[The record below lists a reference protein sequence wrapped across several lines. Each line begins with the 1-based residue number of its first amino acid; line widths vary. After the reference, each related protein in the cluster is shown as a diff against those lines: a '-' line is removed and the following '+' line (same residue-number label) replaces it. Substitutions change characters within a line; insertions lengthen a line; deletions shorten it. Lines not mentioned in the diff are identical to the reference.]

1 MVKGE
6 QPARLTTRHEAVKD
20 WSYNTERSQRLP
32 SHRKNTA
39 YGIRRVCMEKR
50 ALLRILYSSGPP
62 VRNSNLGLVL
72 IPFRA
77 SQSQYNFLWSVSYWS
92 GWKKSQFLVVSNFL
106 PRWWCWHAL
115 WLVKLRHAS
124 ITCSL
129 RHPILSLSILNVIL
143 FGAIYVCSS
152 THTLRHLNR
161 CQQMLLVHNERNA
174 KRGGPLIFG
183 RFKSVQ
189 HNQTLVTYIAV
200 SDLLISYLPVPCRVT
215 AVFQYDFLGWN
226 S

>member
-1 MVKGE
+1 MRPNFSIISYDQFQTGRGE
-6 QPARLTTRHEAVKD
+6 KKASFLLCRM
-20 WSYNTERSQRLP
+20 SYF
-32 SHRKNTA
+32 
-39 YGIRRVCMEKR
+39 VD
-50 ALLRILYSSGPP
+50 
-62 VRNSNLGLVL
+62 V
-72 IPFRA
+72 
-77 SQSQYNFLWSVSYWS
+77 
-92 GWKKSQFLVVSNFL
+92 
-106 PRWWCWHAL
+106 WHAL
-115 WLVKLRHAS
+115 WLVKLHHAS
-124 ITCSL
+124 ITCSP
-129 RHPILSLSILNVIL
+129 RHPILSFSILNVIL